1 MTKEYFTKTLQQY
14 LMVFNSCVNLF
25 VITSFVYK
33 NIIKI
38 KKKKQPSATSLFFH
52 YKLIILKMVLK
63 NHGHFGTGEK
73 EASQIS
79 TESLNCIRI

>member
-25 VITSFVYK
+25 GITSFVNK

-38 KKKKQPSATSLFFH
+38 KKKQPSATSLFFH
-52 YKLIILKMVLK
+52 YKLSKLTMALK
-63 NHGHFGTGEK
+63 NHGHFGTGGK
-73 EASQIS
+73 SS
-79 TESLNCIRI
+79 KSNFN